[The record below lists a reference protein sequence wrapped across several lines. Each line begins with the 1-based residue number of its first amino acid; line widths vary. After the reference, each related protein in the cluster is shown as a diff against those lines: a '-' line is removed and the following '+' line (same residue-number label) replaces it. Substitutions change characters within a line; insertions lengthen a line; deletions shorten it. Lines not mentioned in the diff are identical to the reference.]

1 MLQMMERLRESSSG
15 NKDNGGPM
23 GPTPSEI
30 SLMPMNLSTMLSKGV
45 HAAAAHAGRGAD
57 LATLVPL
64 HGSGEGSAA
73 DPQQRGG
80 GMSES
85 SMSPGGG
92 DGDRGE
98 MEDDEDHGHRGNG
111 DRDRDEHHPPRDR
124 HRSADI
130 RAQFFADLKR
140 LGGNLPPN
148 MPPPPPTGPSQE
160 TPEATKASTS
170 SPPPSISTTTTKGW
184 FADSNRLSIKSGSRC
199 IEA

>member
-23 GPTPSEI
+23 GQSPSEI

-45 HAAAAHAGRGAD
+45 HAAAAHAGRGD

-64 HGSGEGSAA
+64 HGGGEGSA
-73 DPQQRGG
+73 DQQRRG

-85 SMSPGGG
+85 SMCPGGG

-98 MEDDEDHGHRGNG
+98 MEDDEDGHRGNG
-111 DRDRDEHHPPRDR
+111 DRDRDVEHPPRDR

-148 MPPPPPTGPSQE
+148 MPPPPPTAPQDA
-160 TPEATKASTS
+160 PEATKASTS
-170 SPPPSISTTTTKGW
+170 SPPPSISTTTTKGQ
-184 FADSNRLSIKSGSRC
+184 FA
-199 IEA
+199 